1 LTRDISSRKY
11 PKHKT
16 ENYRMDDRSPAE
28 VPVLETGLVEIIADP
43 DLADIPTRPD
53 IIMEEGLRG

>member
-1 LTRDISSRKY
+1 
-11 PKHKT
+11 
-16 ENYRMDDRSPAE
+16 MDDRSPAE